1 MIFNMEPN
9 TGTQA
14 SDVTGDDRDFQ
25 SSELG
30 TKQFWDDVYIRD
42 LDNYNNSA
50 EVGDIWFGEE
60 SQMRVVR
67 WLEEDC
73 EDVDTQDAILDLGCG
88 NGMMLV
94 ELHREGY
101 RDLTGVDYS
110 ETAVQLARNIA
121 DKEGMA
127 DIKYE
132 TADLTTD
139 VREGA
144 LTCRCGHY
152 KMCVD
157 KGTYDAISLIPDN
170 ALTARRTYQE
180 NIKHLLR
187 ADGLFVI
194 TSCNWTCEQLEEFF
208 STDFSLESV
217 IPTPTFQFGGKTG
230 NTVTS
235 LVFKPKS

>member
-1 MIFNMEPN
+1 MEPN
-9 TGTQA
+9 TGA
-14 SDVTGDDRDFQ
+14 KARNVTGDDRDFQ

-30 TKQFWDDVYIRD
+30 TKQFWDDVYVRD
-42 LDNYNNSA
+42 LDNYKESA
-50 EVGDIWFGEE
+50 DVGDIWFGEQ

-67 WLEEDC
+67 WLENC
-73 EDVDTQDAILDLGCG
+73 EDVDMQDAILDLGCG

-94 ELHREGY
+94 ELHEEGY

-110 ETAVQLARNIA
+110 GAAVQLARNIA
-121 DKEGMA
+121 DKEGMT

-132 TADLTTD
+132 TADLIRD

-152 KMCVD
+152 KVCVD
-157 KGTYDAISLIPDN
+157 KGTYDAISLMPDD
-170 ALTARRTYQE
+170 AVTARQTYRT

-194 TSCNWTCEQLEEFF
+194 TSCNWTREQLEEFF
-208 STDFSLESV
+208 STDFSLHSV

-230 NTVTS
+230 NSVTS